1 MTLEIVRYFES
12 IEQRISALEK
22 AAGIAAEKAT
32 DKPAAPAPAEKATD
46 KPAAP
51 APAEKPSKA
60 AEGAM
65 QPAKAKKSR
74 SPAETEQAALAE
86 MKEAERAAEAKK
98 ATTPAP
104 KPAEEPAP
112 AEEQKAERG
121 DAPTEADRSK
131 LRTRLAALLHS
142 QNTGAADRA
151 RAKIR
156 GGELKRASDVETWE
170 EFDAFESFLDEEG
183 F

>member
-1 MTLEIVRYFES
+1 MTPDIIRYFES

-22 AAGIAAEKAT
+22 AAGIAAEK
-32 DKPAAPAPAEKATD
+32 PAD

-60 AEGAM
+60 AEGAT

-74 SPAETEQAALAE
+74 SPAEIEQAALAK

-98 ATTPAP
+98 ATTPAA

-112 AEEQKAERG
+112 FEEQKTERG
-121 DAPTEADRSK
+121 AAPTEADRSK

-142 QNTGAADRA
+142 ENTGAADRA

-156 GGELKRASDVETWE
+156 GGELKRASDVETRE

>member
-1 MTLEIVRYFES
+1 MTSDIIRYFES

-32 DKPAAPAPAEKATD
+32 DKPAAPAPAEK
-46 KPAAP
+46 
-51 APAEKPSKA
+51 PSKA
-60 AEGAM
+60 AEGAT

-74 SPAETEQAALAE
+74 SPTETEQAALAK
-86 MKEAERAAEAKK
+86 MKEAER
-98 ATTPAP
+98 
-104 KPAEEPAP
+104 
-112 AEEQKAERG
+112 G
-121 DAPTEADRSK
+121 DALTEADRSK

>member
-1 MTLEIVRYFES
+1 MTSDIIRYFES

-32 DKPAAPAPAEKATD
+32 DKPAAPAPAEK
-46 KPAAP
+46 
-51 APAEKPSKA
+51 PSKA
-60 AEGAM
+60 AEGAT
-65 QPAKAKKSR
+65 Q
-74 SPAETEQAALAE
+74 
-86 MKEAERAAEAKK
+86 
-98 ATTPAP
+98 
-104 KPAEEPAP
+104 P

-121 DAPTEADRSK
+121 DALTEADRSK

>member
-32 DKPAAPAPAEKATD
+32 DKPAAPAPAEN
-46 KPAAP
+46 
-51 APAEKPSKA
+51 PSKA
-60 AEGAM
+60 AEGAT

-74 SPAETEQAALAE
+74 SPAETEQAA
-86 MKEAERAAEAKK
+86 
-98 ATTPAP
+98 TPAP
-104 KPAEEPAP
+104 KPVEEPAP

-170 EFDAFESFLDEEG
+170 EFDVFESFLSEEG

>member
-1 MTLEIVRYFES
+1 MTSDIIRYFES

-32 DKPAAPAPAEKATD
+32 DKPAAPAPTETEQAAE
-46 KPAAP
+46 
-51 APAEKPSKA
+51 KA
-60 AEGAM
+60 AEGAT

-74 SPAETEQAALAE
+74 SPAETEQAALAK
-86 MKEAERAAEAKK
+86 MKEAERAAETEQA
-98 ATTPAP
+98 ATPAP
-104 KPAEEPAP
+104 KPVEEPAP

>member
-1 MTLEIVRYFES
+1 MTPEIVRYFES

-22 AAGIAAEKAT
+22 AAGIAAEKAA
-32 DKPAAPAPAEKATD
+32 DKPAS
-46 KPAAP
+46 P

-60 AEGAM
+60 AEGET

-74 SPAETEQAALAE
+74 SPAEIEQAALAK

-98 ATTPAP
+98 APAP
-104 KPAEEPAP
+104 AAKPAEKPAP
-112 AEEQKAERG
+112 AEEKKTERS
-121 DAPTEADRSK
+121 DAPTEADRST

-142 QNTGAADRA
+142 ENTGAADRA

-170 EFDAFESFLDEEG
+170 EFDVFESFLSEEG

>member
-1 MTLEIVRYFES
+1 MTPEIVRYFES

-32 DKPAAPAPAEKATD
+32 DKPAAPAPAE
-46 KPAAP
+46 
-51 APAEKPSKA
+51 
-60 AEGAM
+60 
-65 QPAKAKKSR
+65 
-74 SPAETEQAALAE
+74 TEQAALAK

-98 ATTPAP
+98 AATPAA
-104 KPAEEPAP
+104 KPVEEPAP

>member
-1 MTLEIVRYFES
+1 MTSDIIRYFES

-32 DKPAAPAPAEKATD
+32 DKPAAPAPAEK
-46 KPAAP
+46 
-51 APAEKPSKA
+51 PSKA
-60 AEGAM
+60 AEGAT

-74 SPAETEQAALAE
+74 SPAE
-86 MKEAERAAEAKK
+86 AKK
-98 ATTPAP
+98 TTTPAP

-121 DAPTEADRSK
+121 DALTEADRSK

-142 QNTGAADRA
+142 ENTGAADRA

>member
-22 AAGIAAEKAT
+22 AAGIAAEK
-32 DKPAAPAPAEKATD
+32 PAD

-60 AEGAM
+60 
-65 QPAKAKKSR
+65 
-74 SPAETEQAALAE
+74 T
-86 MKEAERAAEAKK
+86 EAERAAEAKK
-98 ATTPAP
+98 ATTPAA
-104 KPAEEPAP
+104 KPAEETAP

>member
-1 MTLEIVRYFES
+1 MTSDIIRYFES

-22 AAGIAAEKAT
+22 AAGIA
-32 DKPAAPAPAEKATD
+32 AEKATD

-74 SPAETEQAALAE
+74 SPAETEQAALAK

-98 ATTPAP
+98 ATAPAA

-121 DAPTEADRSK
+121 DALTEADRSK

>member
-1 MTLEIVRYFES
+1 MTSDIIRYFES

-32 DKPAAPAPAEKATD
+32 DKPAAPAPAEK
-46 KPAAP
+46 
-51 APAEKPSKA
+51 PSKA
-60 AEGAM
+60 AEGAA

-74 SPAETEQAALAE
+74 PPAETEQ
-86 MKEAERAAEAKK
+86 

-142 QNTGAADRA
+142 ENTGAADRA

>member
-1 MTLEIVRYFES
+1 MTPEIVRYFES

-22 AAGIAAEKAT
+22 AAGIAAEKPA
-32 DKPAAPAPAEKATD
+32 DKPAAPAPAE
-46 KPAAP
+46 
-51 APAEKPSKA
+51 
-60 AEGAM
+60 
-65 QPAKAKKSR
+65 
-74 SPAETEQAALAE
+74 TEQAALAK

-98 ATTPAP
+98 AATPAA
-104 KPAEEPAP
+104 KPVEEPAP

>member
-1 MTLEIVRYFES
+1 MTPEIVRYFES

-22 AAGIAAEKAT
+22 AAGIAAEKA
-32 DKPAAPAPAEKATD
+32 AD

-60 AEGAM
+60 TEAEIQALRCHR
-65 QPAKAKKSR
+65 QPA
-74 SPAETEQAALAE
+74 PAETEQAALAK

-98 ATTPAP
+98 ATTPAA
-104 KPAEEPAP
+104 KPVEEPAP